1 VGIIMMIAI
10 VLLVFMSAVAR
21 SFGHPILGSM
31 DLSQLLFVWI
41 CMFGAD
47 IALKK
52 CAHMGVYLLVE
63 RFPAALRKALSIMA
77 YVLCIG
83 FAGFSTY
90 WGIILVLQNYMRLY
104 TTLKISY
111 SFATAAIPLI
121 SFVMMLTLVEQLI
134 DTIRSRPI
142 ATEVEEADS
151 EELLEVGS

>member
-1 VGIIMMIAI
+1 MMVSV
-10 VLLVFMSAVAR
+10 VLLVFISAVAR
-21 SFGHPILGSM
+21 SFRHPFLGSM

-63 RFPAALRKALSIMA
+63 RFPAAMRKTLAIMS
-77 YVLCIG
+77 YVLCLG

-90 WGIILVLQNYMRLY
+90 WGLVLVAQNYMRLY

-111 SFATAAIPLI
+111 SFATAAVPII
-121 SFVMMLTLVEQLI
+121 SCVMILTLIEQLI
-134 DTIRSRPI
+134 DTIKSRPV
-142 ATEVEEADS
+142 AMEVEDADS
-151 EELLEVGS
+151 EDLLEVGS

>member
-1 VGIIMMIAI
+1 
-10 VLLVFMSAVAR
+10 
-21 SFGHPILGSM
+21 M

-52 CAHMGVYLLVE
+52 CAHMGVYLLVD
-63 RFPAALRKALSIMA
+63 RFPAALRKTLAIFSYL
-77 YVLCIG
+77 LCLG
-83 FAGFSTY
+83 FAVFSTY
-90 WGIILVLQNYMRLY
+90 WGIVLVLQNYMRLY

-111 SFATAAIPLI
+111 SFATAAIPLL
-121 SFVMMLTLVEQLI
+121 SCVMMLTLIEQLI
-134 DTIRSRPI
+134 DTIRNKPV